1 MRDTLSDKDLTS
13 FVIVLAA
20 ERLPVLESIEL
31 HQQLGRA
38 GVNVGGLVVNK
49 RSPEQQ
55 GEFLAARRAQ
65 ENKHLETLDESLGV
79 VPRQELALA
88 DQDVVGLSALEAFSA
103 ALAKAR
109 GFTPFCLVTNTQ
121 NSIGSSSLLP
131 ASTDKAQCFAV
142 NRNRCLPACA
152 CCFSRRRW
160 QGCPYQS
167 RWQSAA
173 AG

>member
-38 GVNVGGLVVNK
+38 GVTVGGLVVNK

-79 VPRQELALA
+79 VPRQEMALA
-88 DQDVVGLSALEAFSA
+88 DQDDDGLTAHESFTA
-103 ALAKAR
+103 ALAK
-109 GFTPFCLVTNTQ
+109 
-121 NSIGSSSLLP
+121 S
-131 ASTDKAQCFAV
+131 
-142 NRNRCLPACA
+142 
-152 CCFSRRRW
+152 
-160 QGCPYQS
+160 
-167 RWQSAA
+167 
-173 AG
+173 